1 MSKGG
6 KYKHR
11 DLKEFIINKQV
22 KGAMAENLAKNYFLN
37 KGYLVFPN
45 LTAQGCIDM
54 VVINKKNEMM
64 KIDVKSVSIRER
76 DGYPVMRCRTL
87 LQKELDVK
95 LFYVNIDKRQC
106 WFYQEHENHLKR
118 RTKVE
123 KI

>member
-6 KYKHR
+6 AYKHR
-11 DLKEFIINKQV
+11 DLKKFIIDKQV
-22 KGAMAENLAKNYFLN
+22 KGAIAENLAKNYFLN

-54 VVINKKNEMM
+54 VIINQNNEIM

-76 DGYPVMRCRTL
+76 DGYPVNRCRTL
-87 LQKELDVK
+87 LQKKLDVK
-95 LFYVNIDKRQC
+95 LLYVDVNKREC
-106 WFYQEHENHLKR
+106 WFYQEHENLLKR

>member
-6 KYKHR
+6 AYKHS
-11 DLKEFIINKQV
+11 DLKEFIIDKQV
-22 KGAMAENLAKNYFLN
+22 KGTIAENLAKNYFLN

-54 VVINKKNEMM
+54 VVINKNNEIM

-76 DGYPVMRCRTL
+76 DGYPIMRARSL
-87 LQKELDVK
+87 LQKNLDVK
-95 LFYVNIDKRQC
+95 LFYVDIEKKEC
-106 WFYQEHENHLKR
+106 WFYRENKNHLKR

>member
-6 KYKHR
+6 TYKHR
-11 DLKEFIINKQV
+11 DLKEFIIDKQV
-22 KGAMAENLAKNYFLN
+22 KGAIAENLAKNYFLN

-54 VVINKKNEMM
+54 VIINQNNKIM

-76 DGYPVMRCRTL
+76 DGYPVMRSRTL
-87 LQKELDVK
+87 LQKKLDVK
-95 LFYVNIDKRQC
+95 LLYVDINKREC

-123 KI
+123 KL

>member
-6 KYKHR
+6 AYKHS
-11 DLKEFIINKQV
+11 DLKEFIIDKQV
-22 KGAMAENLAKNYFLN
+22 KGTIAENLAKNYFLN

-54 VVINKKNEMM
+54 VVINKNNEIM
-64 KIDVKSVSIRER
+64 KIDVKSVSLRER
-76 DGYPVMRCRTL
+76 DGYPVMRSRTL
-87 LQKELDVK
+87 LQKKLDVK
-95 LFYVNIDKRQC
+95 LLYVDINKREC

>member
-6 KYKHR
+6 AYKHS
-11 DLKEFIINKQV
+11 DLKEFIIDKQV
-22 KGAMAENLAKNYFLN
+22 KGTIAENLAKNYFLN

-54 VVINKKNEMM
+54 VVINKNNEIM
-64 KIDVKSVSIRER
+64 KIDVKSVSLRER
-76 DGYPVMRCRTL
+76 DGYPVMRSRTL
-87 LQKELDVK
+87 LQKKLDVK
-95 LFYVNIDKRQC
+95 LLYVDINKREC

-123 KI
+123 KL

>member
-6 KYKHR
+6 AYKHR
-11 DLKEFIINKQV
+11 DLKEFIIDKQV
-22 KGAMAENLAKNYFLN
+22 KGAIAENLAKNYFLN

-54 VVINKKNEMM
+54 VIINQNNEIM

-76 DGYPVMRCRTL
+76 DGYPVMRSRTL
-87 LQKELDVK
+87 LQKKLDVK
-95 LFYVNIDKRQC
+95 LLYVDVNKREC
-106 WFYQEHENHLKR
+106 WFYQEHDNHLKR

-123 KI
+123 KL

>member
-6 KYKHR
+6 AYKHR
-11 DLKEFIINKQV
+11 DLKEFIIDKQV
-22 KGAMAENLAKNYFLN
+22 KGAIAENLAKNYFLN

-54 VVINKKNEMM
+54 VIINQNNKIM

-76 DGYPVMRCRTL
+76 DGYPVMRSRTL
-87 LQKELDVK
+87 LQKKLDVK
-95 LFYVNIDKRQC
+95 LFYVDVNKREC
-106 WFYQEHENHLKR
+106 WFYQENENHLKR

-123 KI
+123 KL

>member
-6 KYKHR
+6 TYKHR
-11 DLKEFIINKQV
+11 DLKEFIIDKQV
-22 KGAMAENLAKNYFLN
+22 KGAIAENLAKNYFLN

-54 VVINKKNEMM
+54 VIINQNNKIM

-76 DGYPVMRCRTL
+76 DGYPVMRSRTL
-87 LQKELDVK
+87 LQKKLDVK
-95 LFYVNIDKRQC
+95 LLYVDVNKREC
-106 WFYQEHENHLKR
+106 WFYQEHKNHLKR

-123 KI
+123 KL